1 MKVYLDDVQLGYD
14 LEADSTHNILD
25 PYLNKL
31 TFGGKRTYTEGS
43 FRGCLENFTINGEVQ
58 ALGDNGIRLNQLF
71 ANNTFTGKILNIYGF
86 EWRIYSITR
95 ACPSVYSLTND
106 EGIGRCKNYIFG
118 CLVLW
123 LLGKMIF
130 FLFW

>member
-31 TFGGKRTYTEGS
+31 TFGGKRTYTEGA

-86 EWRIYSITR
+86 EWRIYSISR
-95 ACPSVYSLTND
+95 ACPTVYTLNQ
-106 EGIGRCKNYIFG
+106 G
-118 CLVLW
+118 
-123 LLGKMIF
+123 
-130 FLFW
+130 